1 MVKLREIFLGG
12 FMRYIYFILIVL
24 AGIAFGIG
32 CYEKV
37 YTVKSGLPSDWT
49 FPPLA
54 LWRFSIAALAFA
66 IVFVLLDI
74 RDHLLAKKKEE

>member
-1 MVKLREIFLGG
+1 
-12 FMRYIYFILIVL
+12 MRYIYFILIVL
-24 AGIAFGIG
+24 AGIAFAIG
-32 CYEKV
+32 CLEKV
-37 YTVKSGLPSDWT
+37 YAVKTGVVGDWN

-74 RDHLLAKKKEE
+74 RDHLVSKKKEE

>member
-1 MVKLREIFLGG
+1 
-12 FMRYIYFILIVL
+12 
-24 AGIAFGIG
+24 
-32 CYEKV
+32 
-37 YTVKSGLPSDWT
+37 VKSGLPSDWT